1 MDITHLTGAITALV
15 TPFDEKGDVDFAA
28 LERFVDF
35 QIDGG
40 IDGLLVLGT
49 TGESATMTDAE
60 DVEVVRTVVER
71 VAGRVPVI
79 GGAGSNATAESMRKS
94 KMLQEAG
101 VDGLLLITPY
111 YNKSNEEGIYR
122 HFSYVLDRVDV
133 PCLLYNVPSRTG
145 CILSEANVARLSKH
159 ANAWGIKE
167 ASGDIA
173 YATKIARYVGDDFT
187 LWSGNDDMI
196 APLLSLGASGVISVW
211 SNVAPQTVHNLV
223 AYWHDG
229 NPQKAREIQLANLDL
244 IHALFC
250 EVNPIPVKYALAEM
264 GLLDENYRLPLWK
277 LTDAHKALLAA
288 ELKKAGILH
297 A

>member
-71 VAGRVPVI
+71 AAGRVPII

-173 YATKIARYVGDDFT
+173 YATKIARYVGNDFT

-196 APLLSLGASGVISVW
+196 APLLSLGGSGVISVW

-250 EVNPIPVKYALAEM
+250 EVNPIPVKYALAE
-264 GLLDENYRLPLWK
+264 
-277 LTDAHKALLAA
+277 
-288 ELKKAGILH
+288 
-297 A
+297 